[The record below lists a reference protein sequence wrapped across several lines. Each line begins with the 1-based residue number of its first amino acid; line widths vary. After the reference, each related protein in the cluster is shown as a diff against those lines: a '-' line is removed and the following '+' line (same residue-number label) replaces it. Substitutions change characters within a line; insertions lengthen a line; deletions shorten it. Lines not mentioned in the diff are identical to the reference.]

1 MRILIQ
7 GVAVDSV
14 SPGFFLLVIVKAGWT
29 GWIDLTCWTAAEAAL
44 LDGLDLFFYCWA

>member
-14 SPGFFLLVIVKAGWT
+14 SPGFFYSRVRW
-29 GWIDLTCWTAAEAAL
+29 
-44 LDGLDLFFYCWA
+44 LDGLDLLDRR

>member
-14 SPGFFLLVIVKAGWT
+14 SPGFFYSCWMD
-29 GWIDLTCWTAAEAAL
+29 WTCWTAAEAAL

>member
-14 SPGFFLLVIVKAGWT
+14 SPGFFLL
-29 GWIDLTCWTAAEAAL
+29 L
-44 LDGLDLFFYCWA
+44 LDGLDGLT

>member
-14 SPGFFLLVIVKAGWT
+14 SPGFFLL
-29 GWIDLTCWTAAEAAL
+29 L
-44 LDGLDLFFYCWA
+44 LDGLDLLDRR

>member
-14 SPGFFLLVIVKAGWT
+14 SPVFFTPAGWT
-29 GWIDLTCWTAAEAAL
+29 GPAGPPLKRLCWTDWICFSIAGHETQNL
-44 LDGLDLFFYCWA
+44 R